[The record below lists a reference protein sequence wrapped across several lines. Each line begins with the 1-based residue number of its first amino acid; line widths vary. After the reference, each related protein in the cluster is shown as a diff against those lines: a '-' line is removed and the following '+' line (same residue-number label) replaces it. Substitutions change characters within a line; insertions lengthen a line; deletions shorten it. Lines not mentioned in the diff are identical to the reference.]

1 MTSSFSK
8 KTKSVLSITLTVLM
22 LFSMCLV
29 TMAED
34 SKVTYKVS
42 GFVSLEAPSTP
53 VYEIMVYSPVK
64 VEIDGTNLTTTADS
78 KGYFEIANVPENT
91 SGYTLKFS
99 KRNCLTRTVEGVV
112 VLTDTVISTEK
123 EPIMLWTGDVAKDGV
138 QDGAVNLSD
147 AITIAT
153 AFNSSSDSPKYK
165 KDCDLNADKA
175 INIADVVIVARNF
188 NKTSQDYRK
197 HFAPLPV
204 VGSFDNL
211 KKMIPA
217 NSYSSYYYLDGRVA
231 AAGMPTPVAVP
242 NATAAPGAA
251 TPSAPKGTDYSKVN
265 SQVEG
270 VDEADVVQTDGEY
283 IYQVNK
289 NKIVVA
295 KAYPADNMEI
305 VNTLNLSADTS
316 FSAREML
323 LGKNK
328 LIVIGTSYQ
337 SVKVSP
343 TTTLIPAVT
352 PIVTLVPKT
361 SVAPVVSTVPPVSAT
376 PAGSTGGG
384 TVKFTPAPSSSMGI
398 AVPPTNYIPTYSV
411 ETTKAF
417 ILDITDKKNIKKI
430 RAIDIDGNYI
440 SSRKID
446 SVLYLVTNKSIYNYI
461 QFGDTEYAKPRYRDS
476 NLGDNYN
483 CLDYEKI
490 NYFPEFIRPN
500 YLNIAGLD
508 VEDNNSELHFTS
520 YLGAGDKMYVSQN
533 NIYVAETNYYS
544 YPVLL
549 ARPAVGVSAMP
560 AYNTQNT
567 LVYKFAIDKGESK
580 FKGKGEI
587 PGIILNQYSMDENK
601 GYFRIA
607 TTVGSVFGTG
617 DNISKNNLYVMD
629 DNFKVTGKIENIAP
643 GEKIYSVRF
652 MGDRGYMVTFKKVD
666 PLFVFDLKDPN
677 KPAILGEL
685 KIPGY
690 SDYLHP
696 YDENHVI
703 GFGKDSIESGSDQ
716 FAWYQGMKVAMFD
729 ITDVN
734 KPKEQFKVL
743 IGDRGTESE
752 LLRNPKALLFSKSKN
767 IMAFPVSLYEIP
779 AETKQDTTITVST
792 TMPQY
797 GKFTYQG
804 AYVFNID
811 MEKGF
816 LLKGRVTHLNDDEL
830 AKINSSTYYS
840 GSSDNYINR
849 IMYINDILYTLS
861 NNKIKA
867 NNISDLKEINKV
879 DIVQPATVSP
889 TPPIYY

>member
-1 MTSSFSK
+1 MASSFSRRV
-8 KTKSVLSITLTVLM
+8 KSVLSITLTVLM
-22 LFSMCLV
+22 IFSMCLI

-42 GFVSLEAPSTP
+42 GFVSVESPSAPA
-53 VYEIMVYSPVK
+53 YEIMVYSPVK
-64 VEIDGTNLTTTADS
+64 VEIEGTSLTTTADS
-78 KGYFEIANVPENT
+78 RGYFEIENVPENT
-91 SGYTLKFS
+91 SGYAMKFS

-123 EPIMLWTGDVAKDGV
+123 EPILLWSGDVAKDGV

-153 AFNSSSDSPKYK
+153 AFNSSSDSPKYN

-188 NKTSQDYRK
+188 NKTAQDYRK

-217 NSYSSYYYLDGRVA
+217 SSYSSYYYLDGGV
-231 AAGMPTPVAVP
+231 AAGMPTPAPVSVP

-251 TPSAPKGTDYSKVN
+251 TPSVPNSTDYSKVN

-305 VNTLNLSADTS
+305 VNTLNLSVDTS
-316 FSAREML
+316 FTPREML

-328 LIVIGTSYQ
+328 LIVIGTSYE

-343 TTTLIPAVT
+343 TIVPVVT
-352 PIVTLVPKT
+352 PIPKT
-361 SVAPVVSTVPPVSAT
+361 SAVPVASTAAPVSTTPSA
-376 PAGSTGGG
+376 STGG
-384 TVKFTPAPSSSMGI
+384 TVKSTPAPSSSMVMT
-398 AVPPTNYIPTYSV
+398 VPPTYNIPTYNV
-411 ETTKAF
+411 AITKAF
-417 ILDITDKKNIKKI
+417 VLDITDKKNIKKI
-430 RAIDIDGNYI
+430 RVIDIDGAYI

-446 SVLYLVTNKSIYNYI
+446 SVLYLATNKSIYNYI

-533 NIYVAETNYYS
+533 NIYIAETNYYS

-549 ARPAVGVSAMP
+549 ARPAVGITAMP

-567 LVYKFAIDKGESK
+567 LIYKFSIDKGESK
-580 FKGKGEI
+580 FKGKGEV

-607 TTVGSVFGTG
+607 TTVGSVFETG

-703 GFGKDSIESGSDQ
+703 GFGKDSIDSGSDQ

-734 KPKEQFKVL
+734 NPKEQFKVL
-743 IGDRGTESE
+743 IGDRGTDSE

-767 IMAFPVSLYEIP
+767 IMAFPVSLCEIP
-779 AETKQDTTITVST
+779 AEIKQDTTITAST
-792 TMPQY
+792 SMPQY
-797 GKFTYQG
+797 GRFTYQG

-816 LLKGRVTHLNDDEL
+816 VLKGRITHLTDDEF
-830 AKINSSTYYS
+830 AKINSSSYYS

-867 NNISDLKEINKV
+867 SNMSDLKELNKI
-879 DIVQPATVSP
+879 DIG
-889 TPPIYY
+889 

>member
-1 MTSSFSK
+1 MTSSFSRS
-8 KTKSVLSITLTVLM
+8 TRSLLSITLAVLM

-29 TMAED
+29 TKAED
-34 SKVTYKVS
+34 SKVNYKVS
-42 GFVSLEAPSTP
+42 GFVSVEAPSTP

-64 VEIDGTNLTTTADS
+64 VEIEGTDLTATADS
-78 KGYFEIANVPENT
+78 RGYFEIVGVPENM
-91 SGYTLKFS
+91 SGYTIKFS
-99 KRNCLTRTVEGVV
+99 KRNCLTRTVEGVA
-112 VLTDTVISTEK
+112 VLADTVISTEK
-123 EPIMLWTGDVAKDGV
+123 EPIMLWSGDVAKDGV

-165 KDCDLNADKA
+165 KDCDLNADRS

-188 NKTSQDYRK
+188 NKTAQDYRK

-217 NSYSSYYYLDGRVA
+217 SSYSSYYYLDGRVA
-231 AAGMPTPVAVP
+231 AGGMPTPAPVAVP
-242 NATAAPGAA
+242 NATAVPGGA
-251 TPSAPKGTDYSKVN
+251 TPSAPKSTDYSKVN

-295 KAYPADNMEI
+295 KAYPADNMEV

-316 FSAREML
+316 FTPREML

-328 LIVIGTSYQ
+328 LIVIGTSYE

-343 TTTLIPAVT
+343 TTLVPVVT
-352 PIVTLVPKT
+352 PIPKVST
-361 SVAPVVSTVPPVSAT
+361 VPVVSTVSPASVT
-376 PAGSTGGG
+376 PATASTSA
-384 TVKFTPAPSSSMGI
+384 VKSTPAPSSSMGI
-398 AVPPTNYIPTYSV
+398 AVPPTYFIPTYSTV
-411 ETTKAF
+411 TTKAF
-417 ILDITDKKNIKKI
+417 ILDITDKKDIKKI
-430 RAIDIDGNYI
+430 RVVDIDGNYI

-461 QFGDTEYAKPRYRDS
+461 QFGDTDYAKPRYRDT
-476 NLGDNYN
+476 NLGDSYN
-483 CLDYEKI
+483 CIDYDKI

-533 NIYVAETNYYS
+533 NIYIAETNYYS

-549 ARPAVGVSAMP
+549 ARPAVGVSVMP

-567 LVYKFAIDKGESK
+567 LIYKFSIDKGESK

-617 DNISKNNLYVMD
+617 ENISKNNLYVMD

-734 KPKEQFKVL
+734 NPKEQFKVL

-779 AETKQDTTITVST
+779 AETKQDTSIKVST

-797 GKFTYQG
+797 GKFAYQG
-804 AYVFNID
+804 AYIFNID

-816 LLKGRVTHLNDDEL
+816 VLKGRITHLADDEL
-830 AKINSSTYYS
+830 AKINSLTYYS

-867 NNISDLKEINKV
+867 NNMSDLKELNKV
-879 DIVQPATVSP
+879 DIVQPSTVSP

>member
-1 MTSSFSK
+1 MYGYNGEKHPSDGLYNTVLKTKIKKKEGGIMTRCFSK
-8 KTKSVLSITLTVLM
+8 GVKRVLSVTIAFLM

-29 TMAED
+29 TIAED
-34 SKVTYKVS
+34 SKATYRVS
-42 GFVSLEAPSTP
+42 GFVSVEAPSTS
-53 VYEIMVYSPVK
+53 VYELMVYSPVK
-64 VEIDGTNLTTTADS
+64 VEIEGTNLTATAD
-78 KGYFEIANVPENT
+78 GRGFFEISNVPENV
-91 SGYTLKFS
+91 SGYTIKFS
-99 KRNCLTRTVEGVV
+99 KRNCLTREVDGIV
-112 VLTDTVISTEK
+112 VLADTEISTEK
-123 EPIMLWTGDVAKDGV
+123 DPIMLWPGDVPKDGV

-147 AITIAT
+147 AISIAT
-153 AFNSSSDSPKYK
+153 SFNASSDSPKYK
-165 KDCDLNADKA
+165 KDCDLNVDNS
-175 INIADVVIVARNF
+175 INMADVVIIAKNF

-197 HFAPLPV
+197 HFVPLPV

-211 KKMIPA
+211 KNMIPA
-217 NSYSSYYYLDGRVA
+217 NSYSSSYYYLDGIA
-231 AAGMPTPVAVP
+231 EGPIPVPAW
-242 NATAAPGAA
+242 NTTAAPSVPS
-251 TPSAPKGTDYSKVN
+251 PSAPADIDYSKVN

-295 KAYPADNMEI
+295 KAYPAEKLEI
-305 VNTLNLSADTS
+305 VNTIDLSGDVT
-316 FSAREML
+316 FTPREML

-328 LIVIGTSYQ
+328 LIVIGTTYEKISVSPTVFVPQ
-337 SVKVSP
+337 ATPMPKESAVKVSP
-343 TTTLIPAVT
+343 TPSAVVGLIA
-352 PIVTLVPKT
+352 
-361 SVAPVVSTVPPVSAT
+361 
-376 PAGSTGGG
+376 
-384 TVKFTPAPSSSMGI
+384 
-398 AVPPTNYIPTYSV
+398 PPTNYIPTYNNII
-411 ETTKAF
+411 TKAF
-417 ILDITDKKNIKKI
+417 ILDITDKKDIKKI
-430 RAIDIDGNYI
+430 RSIEVDGSYI

-476 NLGDNYN
+476 NLSESYK
-483 CLDYEKI
+483 CIDYENI

-520 YLGAGDKMYVSQN
+520 YLGAGEKMYVSQN
-533 NIYVAETNYYS
+533 NIYIAETNYYL

-549 ARPAVGVSAMP
+549 ARDLTVIRDM
-560 AYNTQNT
+560 NRQNT
-567 LVYKFAIDKGESK
+567 LIYKFSIDKGKSK
-580 FKGKGEI
+580 FEGKGEV
-587 PGIILNQYSMDENK
+587 PGTILNQYSMDEYK

-607 TTVGSVFGTG
+607 TTAGSVSGIG
-617 DNISKNNLYVMD
+617 ENISINNLYVMN
-629 DNFKVTGKIENIAP
+629 DNFKITGEIENIAP

-677 KPAILGEL
+677 KPTILGEL

-703 GFGKDSIESGSDQ
+703 GFGKDAIESDSGD
-716 FAWYQGMKVAMFD
+716 FAWYMGMKVAMFD

-734 KPKEQFKVL
+734 NPKEKFKVL
-743 IGDRGTESE
+743 IGDRGTSSE
-752 LLRNPKALLFSKSKN
+752 LLQNPKALLFSKSKN

-779 AETKQDTTITVST
+779 EETKNDTSIKVST

-797 GKFTYQG
+797 GKFAYQG
-804 AYVFNID
+804 AYIYNID

-816 LLKGRVTHLNDDEL
+816 ELKGRITHLTDKEL
-830 AKINSSTYYS
+830 ADINYS
-840 GSSDNYINR
+840 YGYGYTDNFVNR
-849 IMYINDILYTLS
+849 IMYIDDILYTLS

-867 NNISDLKEINKV
+867 NSIADLKEISKVEITNK
-879 DIVQPATVSP
+879 D
-889 TPPIYY
+889 YK

>member
-1 MTSSFSK
+1 MRRIIAK
-8 KTKSVLSITLTVLM
+8 RMKRALSIMLAVLM
-22 LFSMCLV
+22 LFSISAV
-29 TMAED
+29 SMAEE
-34 SKVTYKVS
+34 SKADYKVS
-42 GFVSLEAPSTP
+42 GYVSVETSGFPG
-53 VYEIMVYSPVK
+53 YEIMVYSPVK
-64 VEIDGTNLTTTADS
+64 VKIEGTDIIATADS
-78 KGYFEIANVPENT
+78 KGYFEIPNVPEST

-99 KRNCLTRTVEGVV
+99 KRNCLTRTVEGIV

-123 EPIMLWTGDVAKDGV
+123 EPIVLWPGDVSKDGV
-138 QDGAVNLSD
+138 QDGVVNLSD
-147 AITIAT
+147 VITIAT
-153 AFNSSSDSPKYK
+153 AFNTSAESPNFKR
-165 KDCDLNADKA
+165 DCDLNADTS
-175 INIADVVIVARNF
+175 INMADVVIVARHF
-188 NKTSQDYRK
+188 NKTTEDYRK

-204 VGSFDNL
+204 VGSFENL
-211 KKMIPA
+211 KKMIPSNA
-217 NSYSSYYYLDGRVA
+217 YSTYYLDGSGINFT
-231 AAGMPTPVAVP
+231 GMPTPVVAPV
-242 NATAAPGAA
+242 ATSTPGA
-251 TPSAPKGTDYSKVN
+251 PKSTDFSKVN

-295 KAYPADNMEI
+295 KAYPANNMEV
-305 VNTLNLSADTS
+305 VNTLNLSADIS
-316 FSAREML
+316 FTPREML

-328 LIVIGTSYQ
+328 LIVIGISYENI
-337 SVKVSP
+337 KVNPS
-343 TTTLIPAVT
+343 
-352 PIVTLVPKT
+352 T
-361 SVAPVVSTVPPVSAT
+361 SVPTLSTVPVATSTTGTIRAT
-376 PAGSTGGG
+376 P
-384 TVKFTPAPSSSMGI
+384 TPALGLI
-398 AVPPTNYIPTYSV
+398 APTYYIPTYSV
-411 ETTKAF
+411 QTTKAF
-417 ILDITDKKNIKKI
+417 ILDIADKKDIKKI
-430 RAIDIDGNYI
+430 RVIDVDGNYI

-461 QFGDTEYAKPRYRDS
+461 QYGDTEYAKPRYRDS
-476 NLGDNYN
+476 SLGDSYKYV
-483 CLDYEKI
+483 DYDKI

-500 YLNIAGLD
+500 YLNIAGFD
-508 VEDNNSELHFTS
+508 VEDKDSKLNFTS
-520 YLGAGDKMYVSQN
+520 YLGAGDKMYVSHN

-549 ARPAVGVSAMP
+549 ARPAVGLAVMP
-560 AYNTQNT
+560 SYNTQNT
-567 LVYKFAIDKGESK
+567 LIYKFSIDKGISA
-580 FKGKGEI
+580 FVGKGEV
-587 PGIILNQYSMDENK
+587 PGTILNQYSMDESK

-617 DNISKNNLYVMD
+617 ESISKNNLYVMD
-629 DNFKVTGKIENIAP
+629 DNFKITGKIENIAP

-677 KPAILGEL
+677 KPVILGEL

-734 KPKEQFKVL
+734 NPKEQFKVL
-743 IGDRGTESE
+743 IGDRGTDSE

-767 IMAFPVSLYEIP
+767 IVSFPVTLYEIP
-779 AETKQDTTITVST
+779 EEKKQDPSITVST
-792 TMPQY
+792 TMPEY

-804 AYVFNID
+804 AYVFGID

-816 LLKGRVTHLNDDEL
+816 VLKGRITHLTDQEL
-830 AKINSSTYYS
+830 AQINSGTYYS
-840 GSSDNYINR
+840 SYSYDSYINR
-849 IMYINDILYTLS
+849 IMYIDDVLYTLS

-867 NNISDLKEINKV
+867 NNMSNLKEINKV
-879 DIVQPATVSP
+879 DIAQPSATP
-889 TPPIYY
+889 TPVKVY